1 MFTIWTG
8 YVFRKLRP
16 SIHRLKVGKRYNVGC
31 INRVAVPRS
40 CPGKAT
46 VVIGE
51 ASTSTLLPA
60 PCAGLISLP
69 APTDRT
75 CGIAKVAR
83 LSSTIR
89 DPTLLSMIPC
99 YTTSLTN

>member
-1 MFTIWTG
+1 MWDASTG
-8 YVFRKLRP
+8 F
-16 SIHRLKVGKRYNVGC
+16 
-31 INRVAVPRS
+31 AVPRS

-75 CGIAKVAR
+75 CGIAKGSPSFVHNQR
-83 LSSTIR
+83 PNLIIDDTMLHHVF
-89 DPTLLSMIPC
+89 DEL
-99 YTTSLTN
+99 NDG